1 MVDVPCPRVFLPK
14 QRLILET
21 EKRFPFYSGA
31 FGAGKTILGCH
42 KVIKEVLEYPGSVW
56 LCASQTYPQLRDT
69 VLTTFL
75 QELELM
81 QKAFDGAGAGVE
93 LIKDY
98 NRTELKITLYNGSV
112 VLFRSCE
119 DFSKFKSLNLDGFFL
134 DEPTDVS
141 QDVFNMLQGRLRG
154 HHTKHHFGVLCG
166 NPANRN
172 CWLYSLFFEHPPSG
186 DYFVVT
192 TSSYDNSF
200 LPVGYV
206 QSLEQSY
213 DADWTRRYLK
223 GEWFTMEGL
232 IYSEFDR
239 DVHVGDFGG
248 RVFNEYRAG
257 LDYGF
262 RNPSCLLVV
271 GVDGDDNFYVVLEFY
286 KSGLTISELAG
297 CIRDV
302 VAPFVGNFREICAD
316 PSMPAAIE
324 EIGRLV
330 RCVAGD
336 NDVVAGISRI
346 KTLLR
351 QHRLFID
358 RGCVH
363 LIKELEGYHY
373 EKVKGRDDVSEL
385 PVKRDDH
392 AVDSLRYCLFQKECG
407 TGDFFIA

>member
-1 MVDVPCPRVFLPK
+1 MVDVQASRVFLPK

-42 KVIKEVLEYPGSVW
+42 KVIKECLENPGSVW

-69 VLTTFL
+69 VLVTFL
-75 QELELM
+75 QELDLL
-81 QKAFDGAGAGVE
+81 QKAFDESGAGVE

-134 DEPTDVS
+134 DEPADVS

-154 HHTKHHFGVLCG
+154 RHTKHHFGVLCG

-172 CWLYSLFFEHPPSG
+172 CWLYALFFEHPPSD
-186 DYFVVT
+186 DYFVVQ

-200 LPVGYV
+200 LPEGYV
-206 QSLEQSY
+206 QSLEASY
-213 DADWTRRYLK
+213 DEDWTRRYLK

-239 DVHVGDFGG
+239 DIHLGDFKN
-248 RVFNEYRAG
+248 RKFNDYRAG

-271 GVDGDDNFYVVLEFY
+271 GVDSDDNFYVVCEFY

-297 CIRDV
+297 RICDV
-302 VAPFVGNFREICAD
+302 ITPFLANFHAISAD

-324 EIGRLV
+324 EISRFVG
-330 RCVAGD
+330 CVPGD
-336 NDVVAGISRI
+336 NDVVAGISRV
-346 KTLLR
+346 KALLR
-351 QHRLFID
+351 QRRLFID
-358 RGCVH
+358 RSCVN
-363 LIKELEGYHY
+363 LIKEMEGYHY
-373 EKVKGRDDVSEL
+373 EKDKGRGDVSEL
-385 PVKRDDH
+385 PVKKNDH
-392 AVDSLRYCLFQKECG
+392 AVDSLRYCLFQKEQG
-407 TGDFFIA
+407 TSDFYVD

>member
-1 MVDVPCPRVFLPK
+1 MVDVESPRVFLPK

-42 KVIKEVLEYPGSVW
+42 KVIKECLENPGSVW

-75 QELELM
+75 QEIKLL
-81 QKAFDGAGAGVE
+81 QKKFDEAGAGVE
-93 LIKDY
+93 LIKDF
-98 NRTELKITLYNGSV
+98 NKTELKIVLYNGSV

-119 DFSKFKSLNLDGFFL
+119 DYSKFKSLNLDGFVL
-134 DEPTDVS
+134 DEPADVS

-154 HHTKHHFGVLCG
+154 RHTKHHFGVLCG

-172 CWLYSLFFEHPPSG
+172 CWLYSLFFEHPPSD

-200 LPVGYV
+200 LPDGYV
-206 QSLEQSY
+206 SSLEASY
-213 DADWTRRYLK
+213 DEDWTRRYLK

-239 DVHVGDFGG
+239 EVHVGDYRD
-248 RVFNEYRAG
+248 RVFNDYRAG

-271 GVDGDDNFYVVLEFY
+271 GVDSDDNFYVINEFF
-286 KSGLTISELAG
+286 KSGLTISELAAA
-297 CIRDV
+297 IRDV
-302 VAPFVGNFREICAD
+302 VAPFLANFHEICVD

-330 RCVAGD
+330 RCIPGD
-336 NDVVAGISRI
+336 NDVAGGIGRVKS
-346 KTLLR
+346 LLKQR
-351 QHRLFID
+351 RLFID
-358 RGCVH
+358 RGCVN
-363 LIKELEGYHY
+363 LIRELEGYHY
-373 EKVKGRDDVSEL
+373 EKEGRNQEFCEQ
-385 PVKRDDH
+385 PVKKADH
-392 AVDSLRYCLFQKECG
+392 AVDSLRYCLFRKELG
-407 TGDFFIA
+407 TGDFYIG

>member
-1 MVDVPCPRVFLPK
+1 MVDVPCSRVFLQK
-14 QRLILET
+14 QKLILET
-21 EKRFPFYSGA
+21 KKRFPFYSGA

-42 KVIKEVLEYPGSVW
+42 KVIRECLENPHSVW

-69 VLTTFL
+69 VLVTFL
-75 QELELM
+75 QELNLL
-81 QKAFDGAGAGVE
+81 QKAFDEADASVE

-98 NRTELKITLYNGSV
+98 NRTELKIMLYNGSV
-112 VLFRSCE
+112 VMFRSCE

-134 DEPTDVS
+134 DEPADVS

-154 HHTKHHFGVLCG
+154 RHTKHHYGVLCG
-166 NPANRN
+166 NPANKN
-172 CWLYSLFFEHPPSG
+172 CWLYSLFFEHPPND

-200 LPVGYV
+200 LPDGYV
-206 QSLEQSY
+206 SSLEASY
-213 DADWTRRYLK
+213 DEDWTRRYLK

-232 IYSEFDR
+232 IYNEFDR
-239 DVHVGDFGG
+239 DVHVGDYGG

-271 GVDGDDNFYVVLEFY
+271 GVDSDDKFFVVCEFY
-286 KSGLTISELAG
+286 KSGLTISDLAG
-297 CIRDV
+297 QIKEAV
-302 VAPFVGNFREICAD
+302 GPFLGSFREICGD
-316 PSMPAAIE
+316 PSAPAVIE
-324 EIGRLV
+324 EVGRFV

-336 NDVVAGISRI
+336 NDVIAGISRV
-346 KTLLR
+346 KALLR

-358 RGCVH
+358 RSCVN

-373 EKVKGRDDVSEL
+373 EKDKGRGDVSEL
-385 PVKRDDH
+385 PVKKDDH
-392 AVDSLRYCLFQKECG
+392 AVDSLRYCLYQKEQG
-407 TGDFFIA
+407 TGDFYVD